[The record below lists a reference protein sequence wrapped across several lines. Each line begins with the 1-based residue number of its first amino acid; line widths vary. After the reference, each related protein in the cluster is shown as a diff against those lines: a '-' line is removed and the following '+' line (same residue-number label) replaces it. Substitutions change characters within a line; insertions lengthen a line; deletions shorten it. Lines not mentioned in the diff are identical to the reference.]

1 MPLHHS
7 NEQPKFLERLP
18 RAPHFSAR
26 FVESIIEH
34 FKTIDNSSI
43 DFTNRPDM
51 RIRRYKN
58 NGRGFINAA
67 TLQWRS
73 RNERFILSTALSE
86 QEINSFNL
94 RLERVINDP
103 LPSLL
108 YVDNTLFNSHRD
120 DILKLLEYAA
130 KNRRHPIHD

>member
-1 MPLHHS
+1 MPLNNS
-7 NEQPKFLERLP
+7 NEQPTFLERLP

-26 FVESIIEH
+26 FVASIIEH
-34 FKTIDNSSI
+34 FKTIEYASI
-43 DFTNRPDM
+43 HFTSRPDM

-94 RLERVINDP
+94 GMETVIEDP
-103 LPSLL
+103 LPSIL
-108 YVDNTLFNSHRD
+108 YVDDTLFNSHGA